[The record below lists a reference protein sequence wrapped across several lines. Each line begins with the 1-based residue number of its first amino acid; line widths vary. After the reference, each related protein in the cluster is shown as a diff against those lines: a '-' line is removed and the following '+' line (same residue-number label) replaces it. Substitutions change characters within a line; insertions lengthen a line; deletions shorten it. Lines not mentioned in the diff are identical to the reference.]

1 VPLCALAELGAVT
14 ARAEGDVDRR
24 ARALWAGAGG
34 GVAIEFSPHPR
45 IALTGGVDALVA
57 ITRPQF
63 RATGEGT
70 EAVTYRVAPAA
81 VRATLGIAVRLR

>member
-1 VPLCALAELGAVT
+1 VGA
-14 ARAEGDVDRR
+14 ASSDRAHR
-24 ARALWAGAGG
+24 W
-34 GVAIEFSPHPR
+34 
-45 IALTGGVDALVA
+45 VDALVA